1 MTIAKTG
8 TDVTR
13 TETGN
18 SMLTMSIKGLFSFAA
33 LKVASISEEWLI
45 WKLAAPVSP
54 IIRYKTTQ
62 IKIG

>member
-1 MTIAKTG
+1 MTMAKTG

-13 TETGN
+13 TAIGN
-18 SMLTMSIKGLFSFAA
+18 SMLTMSIKALFSSAA
-33 LKVASISEEWLI
+33 LKVASISEDWLI

-54 IIRYKTTQ
+54 IIRYNTTQ